1 MICIAPETD
10 STNQNL
16 YIDPYR
22 ARVLWTVL
30 QANES
35 GKAKSRL
42 NSSVDT
48 GSIQAI
54 RSRVP
59 GNSHCAD
66 CDAASMYLTL
76 SSRMG

>member
-1 MICIAPETD
+1 MMCDVAG
-10 STNQNL
+10 SKW
-16 YIDPYR
+16 
-22 ARVLWTVL
+22 VLWAVL

-35 GKAKSRL
+35 SKAKSRL

-66 CDAASMYLTL
+66 CDAASMYLHSTQGL
-76 SSRMG
+76 GGLMLPSLQ